1 MKKATQRAIVVL
13 GLVLFAVPS
22 WAQYRR
28 PPRGPGGER
37 NLFRIQ
43 GGLFTPRGEDDY
55 WLDKELEFTGD
66 ADDFEDFSL
75 GIDYVRLLAGRI
87 GLLVSANSFSG
98 ETGQSYLDFVDE
110 FGFQI
115 THIATLE
122 TDSLSL
128 GLLFYLTSRNSA
140 VVPYVGI
147 GGGYYDWRLV
157 ESGDFIDFSL
167 FEPGIISDTFVS
179 EGGTFGYY
187 YQVGLDIPLS
197 SKVSV
202 FAEGR
207 WQRADDDLDE
217 DFEGFGTL
225 DLGGQDIRA
234 GVAWRF

>member
-1 MKKATQRAIVVL
+1 MGFRKLLRKVTEQTSLAGFR
-13 GLVLFAVPS
+13 
-22 WAQYRR
+22 
-28 PPRGPGGER
+28 
-37 NLFRIQ
+37 LFR
-43 GGLFTPRGEDDY
+43 R
-55 WLDKELEFTGD
+55 LDHH
-66 ADDFEDFSL
+66 
-75 GIDYVRLLAGRI
+75 IDQAVQPLQRI
-87 GLLVSANSFSG
+87 RVLVEPSTTDHFA
-98 ETGQSYLDFVDE
+98 
-110 FGFQI
+110 GFQI
-115 THIATLE
+115 THIATLD
-122 TDSLSL
+122 TDSFNL

-147 GGGYYDWRLV
+147 GGGYYDWRLA

-167 FEPGIISDTFVS
+167 FEPRIISDTFVS

-187 YQVGLDIPLS
+187 YLVGLVIPLS
-197 SKVSV
+197 RKVSV